1 MNKLLTQQDLADRW
15 QVSVRAIEN
24 WRKEGILTP
33 CKGIPAIRFTEQH
46 ILELEGIKL
55 EKVSPLIYRK
65 LEKELEETKHENEKL
80 KGILAKITA
89 EASQI
94 YMKEA

>member
-1 MNKLLTQQDLADRW
+1 MTKLLTQQDLADRW
-15 QVSVRAIEN
+15 KVSVRAIEN